1 MHQSVRAT
9 LITPTGLVLLM
20 KVAGQT
26 GDPWITPG
34 GRIRPGE
41 DPTAALVREIREET
55 ERDGLVVGTEIWV
68 RHGTYLAD
76 GHRLQERERFFLMM
90 TDQFEPSIAAMEPAE
105 LKRHRGFRWWSIPE
119 IARSLEFFVPRRLA
133 SLLTILQQSGPPA
146 HPIESGE

>member
-1 MHQSVRAT
+1 
-9 LITPTGLVLLM
+9 M

-26 GDPWITPG
+26 GDLWITPG

-55 ERDGLVVGTEIWV
+55 GRDGLVVGTEIWV

-90 TDQFEPSIAAMEPAE
+90 TDQFEPSIAAMEPVLCATPV
-105 LKRHRGFRWWSIPE
+105 G
-119 IARSLEFFVPRRLA
+119 RSAYR
-133 SLLTILQQSGPPA
+133 SPA
-146 HPIESGE
+146 IWTSRSPN